1 MKKILV
7 ILIILISLSG
17 CNILGKN
24 NNTELDANDRY
35 LNLIEIIK
43 QNDTYTTK
51 SNNFDIS
58 AEMAKI
64 DGGYRFY
71 VTIDNPRTAMYDV
84 EAIAIEDDVDYG
96 TTMAANIGIFDEN
109 QYNMIPNQ
117 SNPDRGYVKV
127 VVISSTTQKDETRLY
142 VLVQWKRSDLSTTYR
157 EIFSIDVSYL
167 G

>member
-1 MKKILV
+1 MKKIL
-7 ILIILISLSG
+7 ITLLLLICLSG
-17 CNILGKN
+17 CDVINN
-24 NNTELDANDRY
+24 QNNTELDANDRY
-35 LNLIEIIK
+35 LNLVEIIK

-84 EAIAIEDDVDYG
+84 EAIAIEDDVDYEK
-96 TTMAANIGIFDEN
+96 TMAANIGIFDEN

-117 SNPDRGYVKV
+117 SNPDRGFVKG
-127 VVISSTTQKDETRLY
+127 VVISSTTANDSTRLY